1 MRDHMNYYK
10 NSMSKYFNDKANI
23 YKYQKKGDYLI
34 AGKEIANKIKNTS
47 TNTKDCLLSLQR
59 TVLCVPKTWKLKVVG
74 EHNRENA
81 AFAMEVAKVAGVSQ
95 SIIKKTLENFKGV
108 EGRLEYMKTL
118 RGVKIYNDNNATS
131 PDATI
136 AALKALGSKDKNIV
150 LIIGG
155 ADKGLDMSK
164 LMKEIPKYCKYVV
177 LLAGSGTDKLKKLK
191 VENKEVDNLKDGIML
206 AIKNAKRGDTVLFSP
221 TFASFGIFKNEY
233 DRNDQFVDIIKKLK

>member
-1 MRDHMNYYK
+1 
-10 NSMSKYFNDKANI
+10 
-23 YKYQKKGDYLI
+23 
-34 AGKEIANKIKNTS
+34 
-47 TNTKDCLLSLQR
+47 
-59 TVLCVPKTWKLKVVG
+59 VPKTWKLKVVG